1 MRLLLDTHV
10 AFWLVA
16 MRHKL
21 SANEMVLLVEPLNEL
36 CVSAVSIWELRI
48 KWNSFYRSGERKGP
62 DDPAKFLE
70 GARKLG
76 LGVESLMPEHGAAM
90 LRQPMNHSDP
100 FGDLLLTVAQETDR
114 RLLTRDEKLRGHPLA
129 FHAD

>member
-10 AFWLVA
+10 VFWLVA
-16 MRHKL
+16 ERHKL
-21 SANEMVLLVEPLNEL
+21 SANELALLVEPLNDL

-48 KWNSFYRSGERKGP
+48 KWNSFYSSGERKGP

-76 LGVESLMPEHGAAM
+76 LGVDPLLPEYGAAT
-90 LRQPMNHSDP
+90 LQHPMDHSDP
-100 FGDLLLTVAQETDR
+100 FDDLLLTIAQETGR
-114 RLLTRDEKLRGHPLA
+114 KLMTRDKKLRGHPLA
-129 FHAD
+129 YHAD